1 MLCACSLCLV
11 IQRDMRLRVISLGFC
26 LRVVVNEEPL
36 DLEKTTSSVLS
47 VLLLSYGRNF
57 EFEDSS

>member
-1 MLCACSLCLV
+1 MLRACSLCLV
-11 IQRDMRLRVISLGFC
+11 IQRDMRLLVISLGFC